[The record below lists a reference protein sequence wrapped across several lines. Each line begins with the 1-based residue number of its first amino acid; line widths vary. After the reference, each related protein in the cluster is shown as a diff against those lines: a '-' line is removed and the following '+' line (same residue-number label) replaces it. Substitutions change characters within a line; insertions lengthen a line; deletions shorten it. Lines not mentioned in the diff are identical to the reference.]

1 MLATSDDFKKAIKN
15 NVVKVKAKL
24 VFNFASPI
32 TIEQDNIIS
41 INVKQTGTQVLG
53 CVQDDKITATLIAS
67 ALTSEQY
74 GQTVCVDVYF
84 GCIVNG
90 TTEYCCIGRFKPT
103 KWEKTEYEM
112 TVELGSN
119 IPTDKIKTILAMDN
133 VTLSDYIAAAATDI
147 GLDTIIT
154 TDIVD
159 GTLNNAY
166 LYYKT
171 VKEQIN
177 AFAFATNTVARS
189 TVNGIVFNKYSRGTS
204 VDTYKEGMGELI
216 LYKSNNTYDMI
227 TKKENYAL
235 SRSIFTKTEDKSLC
249 SFNNYLV
256 TDNYEQL
263 DFDFSSPSIAKYIKF
278 EKYSYFNNFLTSL
291 WGGSICVGSGYDGQ
305 TAYVTFNVMGTS
317 ITSTVLGKN
326 DDNITYISNP
336 YIQTKAQID
345 ALDIS
350 IYNGDKYSI
359 KTRINPSL
367 QVGDTI
373 TIEGKGDMLV
383 TAISYKFDG
392 SLTGNIEGVLFI
404 D

>member
-1 MLATSDDFKKAIKN
+1 MLATSDDFKKAIKD

-24 VFNFASPI
+24 VFNFASLI

-41 INVKQTGTQVLG
+41 INVKQTGTQEMG

-74 GQTVCVDVYF
+74 GQTVCVDIYF

-103 KWEKTEYEM
+103 KWEKTDYEM

-133 VTLSDYIAAAATDI
+133 VTLSDYIAATATDI
-147 GLDTIIT
+147 GLDPIIT

-159 GTLNNAY
+159 GILNNAY

-189 TVNGIVFNKYSRGTS
+189 TVNGIVFNKYSRGAS

-216 LYKSNNTYDMI
+216 LDKSNNTYDMI

-263 DFDFSSPSIAKYIKF
+263 DFDFSTPSIVKYIKF
-278 EKYSYFNNFLTSL
+278 EQYSYFKKFLTSL

-317 ITSTVLGKN
+317 ITSTVLGKS

-350 IYNGDKYSI
+350 IYTGDKYSI

-392 SLTGNIEGVLFI
+392 SLTGNIEGVIFI

>member
-1 MLATSDDFKKAIKN
+1 MLATSDDFKKAIKY

-24 VFNFASPI
+24 VFNFASLI

-41 INVKQTGTQVLG
+41 INVKQTGTQEMG

-103 KWEKTEYEM
+103 KWEKTDYEM

-133 VTLSDYIAAAATDI
+133 VTLSDYIATMATDI
-147 GLDTIIT
+147 GLDPIIT

-189 TVNGIVFNKYSRGTS
+189 TVNGIVFNKYSRGAS

-216 LYKSNNTYDMI
+216 LDKSNNTYDMI

-263 DFDFSSPSIAKYIKF
+263 DFDFSTPSIVKYIKF
-278 EKYSYFNNFLTSL
+278 EQYSYFNNFLTSL

-317 ITSTVLGKN
+317 ITSTVLGKS

-350 IYNGDKYSI
+350 IYTGDKYSI

-392 SLTGNIEGVLFI
+392 SLTGNIEGVMFI

>member
-1 MLATSDDFKKAIKN
+1 MLATSDDFKKAIKD

-41 INVKQTGTQVLG
+41 INVKQTGTQEMG

-74 GQTVCVDVYF
+74 GQTVCVDIYF

-103 KWEKTEYEM
+103 KWEKTDYEM

-133 VTLSDYIAAAATDI
+133 VTLSDYIAATATDI
-147 GLDTIIT
+147 GLDPIIT

-159 GTLNNAY
+159 GILNNAY

-189 TVNGIVFNKYSRGTS
+189 TVNGIVFNKYSRGAS

-216 LYKSNNTYDMI
+216 LDKSNNTYDMI

-263 DFDFSSPSIAKYIKF
+263 DFDFSTPSIVKYIKF
-278 EKYSYFNNFLTSL
+278 EQYSYFKKFLTSL

-317 ITSTVLGKN
+317 ITSTVLGKS

-350 IYNGDKYSI
+350 IYTGDKYSI

-392 SLTGNIEGVLFI
+392 SLTGNIEGVIFI

>member
-1 MLATSDDFKKAIKN
+1 MLATSDDFKKAIKY

-24 VFNFASPI
+24 VFNFASLI

-41 INVKQTGTQVLG
+41 INVKQTGTQEMG

-103 KWEKTEYEM
+103 KWEKTDYEM

-133 VTLSDYIAAAATDI
+133 VTLSDYIATMATDI
-147 GLDTIIT
+147 GLDPIIT

-159 GTLNNAY
+159 GILNNAY

-189 TVNGIVFNKYSRGTS
+189 TVNGIVFNKYSRGAS

-216 LYKSNNTYDMI
+216 LDKSNNTYDMI

-263 DFDFSSPSIAKYIKF
+263 DFDFSTPSIVKYIKF
-278 EKYSYFNNFLTSL
+278 EQYSYFNNFLTSL

-317 ITSTVLGKN
+317 ITSTVLGKS

-350 IYNGDKYSI
+350 IYTGDKYSI

-392 SLTGNIEGVLFI
+392 SLTGNIEGVMFI

>member
-1 MLATSDDFKKAIKN
+1 MLATSYDFKKAIKD

-41 INVKQTGTQVLG
+41 INVKQTGTQELG

-90 TTEYCCIGRFKPT
+90 TTEYCCIGHFKPT
-103 KWEKTEYEM
+103 KWEKTDYEI

-147 GLDTIIT
+147 GLGPIIT

-216 LYKSNNTYDMI
+216 LDKSNNTYDMI
-227 TKKENYAL
+227 TKKENYVL

-256 TDNYEQL
+256 TDEYEQL
-263 DFDFSSPSIAKYIKF
+263 DFDFSTPSIAKYIKF
-278 EKYSYFNNFLTSL
+278 EQYSYFNNFLTSL

-317 ITSTVLGKN
+317 ITSSVLGKS

-350 IYNGDKYSI
+350 IYNGNKYSI
-359 KTRINPSL
+359 KTRIDPSL

-383 TAISYKFDG
+383 TSISYKFDG
-392 SLTGNIEGVLFI
+392 GLTGTIEGVMFS